1 MSDASIST
9 DPRSLPADV
18 KRKLLAARDALT
30 EGDAMEAYHQIYSIA
45 APHFDKL
52 ADEVWTGLESPSP
65 EPSPLATNSVSV
77 SSKSASPLEP
87 RVDVADL
94 NRELCEKEG
103 HVLGVECRPCL
114 RCHAQFAPT
123 KEVKL

>member
-1 MSDASIST
+1 MGVLVSNTNRTTETKLSPCPFCGWKNPTEVSSGIDVVYIECADCGAEGPTGESRAEADAGWN
-9 DPRSLPADV
+9 R
-18 KRKLLAARDALT
+18 R
-30 EGDAMEAYHQIYSIA
+30 A
-45 APHFDKL
+45 AP
-52 ADEVWTGLESPSP
+52 
-65 EPSPLATNSVSV
+65 
-77 SSKSASPLEP
+77 EP

-123 KEVKL
+123 KEAEHG